1 MKNEK
6 KGKLPWAIFPPVAVI
21 LLGIFAGMMLKE
33 KPETSQ
39 KESDTPEGA
48 DAIQAVAQTK
58 SGKYADTSSY
68 EELDELYKDY
78 FILGTGCEAIDHW
91 NNQLAEIGNPDK
103 EALISRMYNSI
114 TFGNEFKPA
123 YNFDASSETLFTVN
137 FAAEELLN
145 WAKENGVGVR
155 GHTLVWHGQI
165 NPSIFAKDFKAYSNG
180 KLTVSD
186 TDVLDEDCLVSREV
200 LLERLKTYIYGV
212 LKYTYQN
219 GYADIIYAWDVVN
232 EACDESQP
240 DGLRRSYWYQIIG
253 PDYLYYCFL
262 YAREAVVQYSN
273 QYASLYGLNPET
285 DDLSPIQPKLFYNDY
300 NEWVAGRSN
309 AIVHFLTEEPWN
321 ENHEKVTSPVIRP
334 HGDGTI
340 YGDGLIDGIGMQG
353 HLDDT
358 QNIEQYMTALEKY
371 NAAVGEVHI
380 TELDVG
386 CTKTDAN
393 AEFYQAKFY
402 YEFFT
407 RLIEEVK
414 SGVNLTSVTLWG
426 LTDDA
431 SWRKDVKPLLFNGD
445 LSRKPAFE
453 ALVMAAKGEE
463 FSLTALKIAVD
474 AKDMHVTFEP
484 YKEGGKTK
492 TVTPQSA
499 GIYSRGTGHQSAI
512 NIVNT
517 ENHTKNATIGFAL
530 RVRRSE
536 KDASMK
542 MDLSSFIG
550 RTIKITAFVKTQDKK
565 IFMGLDTTTSQQLA
579 EENASDDWV
588 EVSATCSIPKELNSA
603 SLYFETDGNA
613 DFYIDDI
620 DITVIS
626 QDGEMT
632 KAQDE

>member
-1 MKNEK
+1 M
-6 KGKLPWAIFPPVAVI
+6 VVI
-21 LLGIFAGMMLKE
+21 LLGIFGGLTMKKE
-33 KPETSQ
+33 PEANQ
-39 KESDTPEGA
+39 KESETVEETETM
-48 DAIQAVAQTK
+48 QEVAEKKT
-58 SGKYADTSSY
+58 GKYLDTSSY

-78 FILGTGCEAIDHW
+78 FLMGTGCEAINHW
-91 NNQLAEIGNPDK
+91 NNKLAEIGNPDK

-180 KLTVSD
+180 KLTVND

-212 LKYTYQN
+212 LEYTYQN

-262 YAREAVVQYSN
+262 YAREAVVLYSN
-273 QYASLYGLNPET
+273 QFASLYGLNPET
-285 DDLSPIQPKLFYNDY
+285 DDLSSIQPKLFYNDY
-300 NEWVAGRSN
+300 NEWLVGKSN
-309 AIVHFLTEEPWN
+309 AIIRFLTEEPWN
-321 ENHEKVTSPVIRP
+321 KNHVKVTSPVIRP
-334 HGDGTI
+334 DGDGTI

-358 QNIEQYMTALEKY
+358 QNIEQYMAALEKY

-386 CTKTDAN
+386 CTGTDAN

-402 YEFFT
+402 YEFFK

-414 SGVNLTSVTLWG
+414 NGVNLTSVTLWG

-431 SWRKDVKPLLFNGD
+431 SWRKDVNPLLFNGD
-445 LSRKPAFE
+445 LSKKPAFE

-463 FSLTALKIAVD
+463 FSMTALQIAVD
-474 AKDMHVTFEP
+474 AKDMHLTFEP
-484 YKEGGKTK
+484 YKENGKTK

-499 GIYSRGTGHQSAI
+499 GIYSRGTGHQSVI
-512 NIVNT
+512 TIVNA
-517 ENHTKNATIGFAL
+517 ENHTEDATIGFAI

-542 MDLSSFIG
+542 MDISSYIG
-550 RTIKITAFVKTQDKK
+550 RAIKITAFVKTQDKK
-565 IFMGLDTTTSQQLA
+565 IFMGLDTTTSQQLV
-579 EENASDDWV
+579 EKDASDDWV
-588 EVSATCSIPKELNSA
+588 EVSAICSIPKDLNSA
-603 SLYFETDGNA
+603 NLYFETDGNA
-613 DFYIDDI
+613 DFYVDDI

-626 QDGEMT
+626 QNGEMT
-632 KAQDE
+632 EKKDK